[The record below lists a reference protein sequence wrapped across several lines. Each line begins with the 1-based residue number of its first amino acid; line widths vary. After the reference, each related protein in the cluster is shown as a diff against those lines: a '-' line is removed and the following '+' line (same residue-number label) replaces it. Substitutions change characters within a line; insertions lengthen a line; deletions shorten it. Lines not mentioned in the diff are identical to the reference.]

1 MVTMVGGQSMLSYLV
16 LSSTVMLRIGATQTQ
31 KQNKNI
37 KTESENEE
45 EEGEAADGPKVR
57 HKAKEQHN
65 WRRDRMMI
73 EHSLSQ
79 AKRCWE
85 KKEGGREEQRNAIR
99 KQKFRTGCSCTR

>member
-1 MVTMVGGQSMLSYLV
+1 MLSYLV

-57 HKAKEQHN
+57 HKAKESS
-65 WRRDRMMI
+65 I
-73 EHSLSQ
+73 TGGL
-79 AKRCWE
+79 E
-85 KKEGGREEQRNAIR
+85 KE
-99 KQKFRTGCSCTR
+99 C